1 MDPFYENQGVRIFHG
16 DCREVL
22 SDLNTNFTACITDP
36 PYGIDFMGQD
46 WDHGV
51 PGEPFWRV
59 IRERLLPGAP
69 LFAFSGTR
77 TFHRQ
82 WVAIEDA
89 GFELKDT
96 LSWMYG
102 SGFPKSHDVSKA
114 IDNAKG
120 AEREEI
126 GQYTA
131 PDGKPRGRDKGI
143 QGGNWAAGDYQRDE
157 NNPITAPATKEAE
170 AWDGVGTALAPAWE
184 PICYATNPRDGTYA
198 ENALEHGVAGLNI
211 DSARIETDG
220 RPNIEAG
227 EESGF
232 GDVGV
237 SAGSKNKGTTT
248 EGRWPANVVLDER
261 ASVMLDRKNE
271 YTTSTRGRSGSAGFG
286 ANDNVYGDNGSE
298 ISNDRGH
305 GDEGGPSRFFYTA
318 KASKSDRTAGMPDG
332 AENPHPTVKPTDL
345 IGWLVRLAT
354 YPERNHILDPFAGS
368 GTLGHVCA
376 EMGHRATLIEQ
387 DEESCELCA
396 KRLQGQQ
403 TIF

>member
-51 PGEPFWRV
+51 PGEAFWRV
-59 IRERLLPGAP
+59 IRERLSPGAP

-82 WVAIEDA
+82 WCAIEDA
-89 GFELKDT
+89 GFTLKDT
-96 LSWMYG
+96 LAYMYG
-102 SGFPKSHDVSKA
+102 AGFPKSHNVSKA
-114 IDNAKG
+114 IDDKKG
-120 AEREEI
+120 AERQE
-126 GQYTA
+126 Q
-131 PDGKPRGRDKGI
+131 P
-143 QGGNWAAGDYQRDE
+143 
-157 NNPITAPATKEAE
+157 NPIATKQTGQQDTNALSGNRETNSTITPIPATPEAE
-170 AWDGVGTALAPAWE
+170 QWDGVGTALKPSWE

-211 DSARIETDG
+211 DAARIETDG
-220 RPNIEAG
+220 ERPKMKPLRKD
-227 EESGF
+227 
-232 GDVGV
+232 GDKYGKGLEGGTQD
-237 SAGSKNKGTTT
+237 GSTTK
-248 EGRWPANVVLDER
+248 GRWPANVVLDER
-261 ASVMLDRKNE
+261 ASVMLDRNVGVLE
-271 YTTSTRGRSGSAGFG
+271 SRSNVNQSFSGGGS
-286 ANDNVYGDNGSE
+286 GDTVNPG
-298 ISNDRGH
+298 DRH
-305 GDEGGPSRFFYTA
+305 LSHHHDRPELNADGGPSRFFYTA

-332 AENPHPTVKPTDL
+332 AKNPHPTVKPTDL

-354 YPERNHILDPFAGS
+354 YPERNHLLDPFAGS
-368 GTLGHVCA
+368 GTLGYVCA
-376 EMGHRATLIEQ
+376 EMGHKATLIEQ

-403 TIF
+403 ALFST